1 MRGLVRLFDGLLR
14 RAYGVIEFCDDP
26 QCLLRVQL
34 ARCRRLLRLTD
45 GTEVRRGEPVLMLH
59 LWNEH
64 VPPMGPAGP
73 DLRWAAGVHW
83 RLIRSLR
90 HMAALVVTDPPL
102 AKVQAVGGA
111 TVLFP
116 LDDDGSPA
124 RLMRRLGF
132 DVVPR
137 PPGRLGRCGEFW
149 ENLYAWALMW
159 AFNAPTLHRKQL
171 LRLQRTEVWMSRQRL
186 LERYGDAGG
195 ADPSGRRR
203 SGVRRSHRAGSGH
216 RAGAEERHLY
226 HISDVTGIRRIAFQ
240 WMNK

>member
-14 RAYGVIEFCDDP
+14 RACGVVEFCDDL

-34 ARCRRLLRLTD
+34 ARCPRPLRLSD
-45 GTEVRRGEPVLMLH
+45 GTEVRRGESVLMLH

-64 VPPMGPAGP
+64 FPPMGPAGP
-73 DLRWAAGVHW
+73 DLLWAAGVRW

-90 HMAALVVTDPPL
+90 HVAALAVTDPQL
-102 AKVQAVGGA
+102 AKVQAVGGV

-137 PPGRLGRCGEFW
+137 PLGRLGRFGEFW
-149 ENLYAWALMW
+149 KNLYA
-159 AFNAPTLHRKQL
+159 
-171 LRLQRTEVWMSRQRL
+171 
-186 LERYGDAGG
+186 
-195 ADPSGRRR
+195 
-203 SGVRRSHRAGSGH
+203 
-216 RAGAEERHLY
+216 
-226 HISDVTGIRRIAFQ
+226 
-240 WMNK
+240 

>member
-1 MRGLVRLFDGLLR
+1 MRGLVRLLDGLLR
-14 RAYGVIEFCDDP
+14 RACSVVEFCDDL

-34 ARCRRLLRLTD
+34 ARCPRPLRLSD
-45 GTEVRRGEPVLMLH
+45 GTEVRRGESVLMLH

-64 VPPMGPAGP
+64 VPPIGPAGP
-73 DLRWAAGVHW
+73 DLLWAAGVHW

-90 HMAALVVTDPPL
+90 HVAALVATDPQL
-102 AKVQAVGGA
+102 AKVQAVGGV

-137 PPGRLGRCGEFW
+137 PLGLLGRFGQFW

-159 AFNAPTLHRKQL
+159 AFNAPSLHRKQL

-186 LERYGDAGG
+186 LERYG
-195 ADPSGRRR
+195 
-203 SGVRRSHRAGSGH
+203 HRQDH
-216 RAGAEERHLY
+216 RDGNRGPQPLRPK
-226 HISDVTGIRRIAFQ
+226 T
-240 WMNK
+240 

>member
-1 MRGLVRLFDGLLR
+1 MRGLVRLLDGLLR
-14 RAYGVIEFCDDP
+14 RACGIVEFCDDL

-34 ARCRRLLRLTD
+34 ARCPRPLRLSD
-45 GTEVRRGEPVLMLH
+45 GTEVQRGESVLMLH

-73 DLRWAAGVHW
+73 DLRWAAGVRS

-90 HMAALVVTDPPL
+90 HVAALVTTDPQL
-102 AKVQAVGGA
+102 AKVQAVGGD

-116 LDDDGSPA
+116 LDDDGNPA

-137 PPGRLGRCGEFW
+137 PLGRLGRFGEFW
-149 ENLYAWALMW
+149 ENLYAWALMS
-159 AFNAPTLHRKQL
+159 AFNALSLHRKQL

-186 LERYGDAGG
+186 LERY
-195 ADPSGRRR
+195 
-203 SGVRRSHRAGSGH
+203 SHRQDH
-216 RAGAEERHLY
+216 RDGNR
-226 HISDVTGIRRIAFQ
+226 
-240 WMNK
+240 